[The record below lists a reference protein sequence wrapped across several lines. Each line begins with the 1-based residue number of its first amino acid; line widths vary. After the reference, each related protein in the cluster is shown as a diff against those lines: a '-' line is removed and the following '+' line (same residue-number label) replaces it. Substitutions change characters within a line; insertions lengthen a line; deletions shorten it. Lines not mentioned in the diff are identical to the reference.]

1 MPRIVGGLPAD
12 RWEVE
17 VLKAFKNQLPA
28 DWVVMPSVHWTLE
41 KNGYVRDGEADFV
54 VLVPDSGLVV
64 VEVKGSKEFKVGE
77 NGIWSRKKPNGTWTE
92 LEEAPPEQAIRNM
105 HDLTGALNKSY
116 KWLSFPGRYSYLVIY
131 PQGQAASLPAMF
143 DESTIA
149 TRRHMHQL
157 ASRLRNSLEK
167 RGGEGRGEQF
177 VLQIV
182 ESVIDHLKNRQFR
195 VFKADAA
202 EDVADDSD
210 RIEQLTRQ
218 QFASLKGLFQ
228 LPNVAVVGPAGSG
241 KTVLAI
247 WRLKALIDQ
256 GKRAVYICYNRALAA
271 SLRMQNPDYA
281 DFIWNVDKLFS
292 SICSEARPTLQL
304 DEFYREILPG
314 NVMDYADSYEKY
326 DAVVVDEGQDLS
338 EYQIIALLELRA
350 SEGAWAFFSD
360 WEQDLFRAGNKT
372 PIGAE
377 VVFSLH
383 HNCRNT
389 VKINEASNSYLNSR
403 IESMP
408 GMPVGVSPLVELANN
423 QSMRAWE
430 IAKKWSGEGSVVI
443 LSPYKLE
450 NSSMSGQISGHG
462 LRISTEISELGE
474 ADTVFFSTIKSFKG
488 IEARAIIVV
497 DVGIPDEHVAF
508 TKEDL
513 YVATTR
519 ATARLALIT
528 SRKDVADYYNAFA

>member
-1 MPRIVGGLPAD
+1 MPKIVGGLPAD
-12 RWEVE
+12 RWEHE
-17 VLKAFKNQLPA
+17 VLKAFKNQLPD
-28 DWVVMPSVHWTLE
+28 DWVVMPSVHWTLA

-77 NGIWSRKKPNGTWTE
+77 NGIWSRRENNGTWTE
-92 LEEAPPEQAIRNM
+92 LKEAPPEQAIRNM
-105 HDLTGALNKSY
+105 HDLTKVLNERY
-116 KWLSFPGRYSYLVIY
+116 QWLVFPGRYSYLVIY
-131 PQGQAASLPAMF
+131 PQGKAASLPAMF

-149 TRRHMHQL
+149 TRRHMNQL
-157 ASRLRNSLEK
+157 ASRLRKSLEK

-177 VLQIV
+177 VTQIV
-182 ESVIDHLKNRQFR
+182 ESVIDQLKNRRFH
-195 VFKADAA
+195 VYKADSG
-202 EDVADDSD
+202 ESVADDSD

-241 KTVLAI
+241 KTVLAM

-292 SICSEARPTLQL
+292 SICSEARPAVGL
-304 DEFYREILPG
+304 DEFYREVLPG
-314 NVMDYADSYEKY
+314 KVMDYADTYEKY
-326 DAVVVDEGQDLS
+326 DAIVVDEGQDLS
-338 EYQIIALLELRA
+338 ECQIIALLELR
-350 SEGAWAFFSD
+350 SREGEWAFLSD
-360 WEQDLFRAGNKT
+360 WKQDLFQSGNTT

-377 VVFSLH
+377 VVFSLY

-389 VKINEASNSYLNSR
+389 VKINEASNSYLSSR

-408 GMPVGVSPLVELANN
+408 GMPEGVAPLVELANN

-430 IAKKWSGEGSVVI
+430 IAKKWCGEGSVVI
-443 LSPYKLE
+443 LSPYKYE

-462 LRISTEISELGE
+462 LRLSTEVSDLGE
-474 ADTVFFSTIKSFKG
+474 AGTVFFSTIKSFKG

-508 TKEDL
+508 SKEDL

-519 ATARLALIT
+519 ATTRLALIT

>member
-17 VLKAFKNQLPA
+17 VLKAFKNQLPP
-28 DWVVMPSVHWTLE
+28 DWVVMPGVHWTLE

-64 VEVKGSKEFKVGE
+64 VEVKGSKEFKVEE
-77 NGIWSRKKPNGTWTE
+77 NGIWSRKENNGTWTE
-92 LEEAPPEQAIRNM
+92 LKEAPPEQAIRNM
-105 HDLTGALNKSY
+105 HDLTGVLNKSY

-131 PQGQAASLPAMF
+131 PQGQANSLPAMF
-143 DESTIA
+143 DESTIV

-195 VFKADAA
+195 VYKADAA
-202 EDVADDSD
+202 EDVDDDSD

-241 KTVLAI
+241 KTVLAM

-256 GKRAVYICYNRALAA
+256 GKRVVYICYNRALAA
-271 SLRMQNPDYA
+271 LLRMQNPDYA
-281 DFIWNVDKLFS
+281 SFIWNIDKLFS
-292 SICSEARPTLQL
+292 SLCPEARPAVGV
-304 DEFYREILPG
+304 DEFYREVLPG
-314 NVMDYADSYEKY
+314 KVMDYADTYEKY
-326 DAVVVDEGQDLS
+326 DAIVVDEGQDLS
-338 EYQIIALLELRA
+338 EYQIIALLELCS
-350 SEGAWAFFSD
+350 SEGEWAFFSD
-360 WEQDLFRAGNKT
+360 WKQDLFRAGNTT

-408 GMPVGVSPLVELANN
+408 GMPVGVTPLIELANN

-443 LSPYKLE
+443 LSPYKYE
-450 NSSMSGQISGHG
+450 NSSMSGQVSGHG
-462 LRISTEISELGE
+462 LRLSTEISDLGK
-474 ADTVFFSTIKSFKG
+474 AGTVFFSTIKSFKG
-488 IEARAIIVV
+488 IEARAIIVI
-497 DVGIPDEHVAF
+497 DVGIPDQHVAF
-508 TKEDL
+508 SKEDL

-519 ATARLALIT
+519 ATTRLALIT
-528 SRKDVADYYNAFA
+528 SRKDVNDYYKAFA

>member
-1 MPRIVGGLPAD
+1 
-12 RWEVE
+12 
-17 VLKAFKNQLPA
+17 
-28 DWVVMPSVHWTLE
+28 
-41 KNGYVRDGEADFV
+41 
-54 VLVPDSGLVV
+54 
-64 VEVKGSKEFKVGE
+64 
-77 NGIWSRKKPNGTWTE
+77 
-92 LEEAPPEQAIRNM
+92 
-105 HDLTGALNKSY
+105 
-116 KWLSFPGRYSYLVIY
+116 
-131 PQGQAASLPAMF
+131 
-143 DESTIA
+143 
-149 TRRHMHQL
+149 
-157 ASRLRNSLEK
+157 
-167 RGGEGRGEQF
+167 
-177 VLQIV
+177 
-182 ESVIDHLKNRQFR
+182 
-195 VFKADAA
+195 
-202 EDVADDSD
+202 
-210 RIEQLTRQ
+210 
-218 QFASLKGLFQ
+218 
-228 LPNVAVVGPAGSG
+228 
-241 KTVLAI
+241 
-247 WRLKALIDQ
+247 
-256 GKRAVYICYNRALAA
+256 
-271 SLRMQNPDYA
+271 
-281 DFIWNVDKLFS
+281 
-292 SICSEARPTLQL
+292 
-304 DEFYREILPG
+304 
-314 NVMDYADSYEKY
+314 MDYADSYEKY